1 LLAVLS
7 DTLPVAYSRRID
19 AEVLALGKG
28 LPAVDHNGG
37 AGDAGDLV
45 GGKEQR
51 RISDI
56 AGSAEP
62 TQRYRRLHAANES
75 APVRLHSFGQ
85 DIAWLYARELHRI
98 ERHRS
103 TRPPRGHLS
112 HESFLQL
119 IADLE
124 SDSMRV
130 FTSAFE
136 SVKNQIETVQKT
148 DHT

>member
-1 LLAVLS
+1 LVSAITADSPAVARAPR
-7 DTLPVAYSRRID
+7 TH
-19 AEVLALGKG
+19 ALGYRK
-28 LPAVDHNGG
+28 V
-37 AGDAGDLV
+37 
-45 GGKEQR
+45 
-51 RISDI
+51 
-56 AGSAEP
+56 SAFMSIGIK
-62 TQRYRRLHAANES
+62 L
-75 APVRLHSFGQ
+75 L
-85 DIAWLYARELHRI
+85 DARELHRI

-112 HESFLQL
+112 NESFLQL

-148 DHT
+148 AHT

>member
-1 LLAVLS
+1 ML
-7 DTLPVAYSRRID
+7 RM
-19 AEVLALGKG
+19 
-28 LPAVDHNGG
+28 N
-37 AGDAGDLV
+37 
-45 GGKEQR
+45 
-51 RISDI
+51 
-56 AGSAEP
+56 SA
-62 TQRYRRLHAANES
+62 A
-75 APVRLHSFGQ
+75 VRLHSFGQ
-85 DIAWLYARELHRI
+85 DIAWLDARKLHRI

-103 TRPPRGHLS
+103 TSPPRGHLS

-148 DHT
+148 AHT

>member
-1 LLAVLS
+1 MLR
-7 DTLPVAYSRRID
+7 T
-19 AEVLALGKG
+19 
-28 LPAVDHNGG
+28 N
-37 AGDAGDLV
+37 
-45 GGKEQR
+45 
-51 RISDI
+51 
-56 AGSAEP
+56 
-62 TQRYRRLHAANES
+62 S

-85 DIAWLYARELHRI
+85 DIASLDARELHRI
-98 ERHRS
+98 ERHGS

-148 DHT
+148 AHT

>member
-1 LLAVLS
+1 
-7 DTLPVAYSRRID
+7 VAYSRRID
-19 AEVLALGKG
+19 AEVLPSEGVCPPSITMVVPVMQETSSEARNSAALATSQGVPSRPRG
-28 LPAVDHNGG
+28 
-37 AGDAGDLV
+37 
-45 GGKEQR
+45 
-51 RISDI
+51 I
-56 AGSAEP
+56 AASML
-62 TQRYRRLHAANES
+62 RMNS

-85 DIAWLYARELHRI
+85 DIAWLDARELHRI

-103 TRPPRGHLS
+103 TSPPRGHLS

-148 DHT
+148 AHT